1 MGGHTFKVFAY
12 ELRRNLLRRRYLF
25 TTFGIPLLAVAL
37 LLGYQFISSR
47 SAATDEDH
55 GSSTPDLTTQLDFGK
70 IGQAGYVDLSGVF
83 NNPGE
88 LASNLTRYPDE
99 AAAQA
104 ALNAG
109 SISIYYLI
117 AADYMQTGD
126 VTVVQPRL
134 NISTIGDMPIYR
146 MLLNQLSE
154 GVDPQVF
161 QRLLNPSNLQVT
173 NLSLVNPESG
183 QSEGGSFLLVYV
195 LAILLMFSSF
205 TTSGYLMQS
214 VIEEKETRLIEI
226 LISTVR
232 PTQLLAGK
240 ILAMGIVGLVQV
252 TAWIGGVYLLA
263 QVASGGTANQTVG
276 ILATIA
282 NIQIP
287 VNMLPL
293 LLLYFILAYFLFAGL
308 FSIVGALSNSLR
320 EGPQYAVLFTLPA
333 ALPLYF
339 TSLFATTPDGV
350 IPTVLSIFPLTAPI
364 AMTARL
370 VIANVPGWQL
380 ALSLG
385 LLALTAIGVMWLA
398 GRAFRVQLLL
408 AGQMPKLKDLPRILR
423 G

>member
-25 TTFGIPLLAVAL
+25 TTFGIPLLAIVL

-47 SAATDEDH
+47 AAENDADDTAE
-55 GSSTPDLTTQLDFGK
+55 DLTEQLDLTNM
-70 IGQAGYVDLSGVF
+70 GQAGYVDLSGMF
-83 NNPGE
+83 DDAGE
-88 LASNLTRYPDE
+88 LGTLLIAYSDE
-99 AAAQA
+99 ASAQA

-109 SISIYYLI
+109 EISVYYVI
-117 AADYMQTGD
+117 PEDYLETGE
-126 VTVVQPRL
+126 VIVVQPRL
-134 NISTIGDMPIYR
+134 NITQIGNAAPIER
-146 MLLNQLSE
+146 LILNRLSE

-161 QRLLNPSNLQVT
+161 ERLVNPSEFEVN
-173 NLSLVNPESG
+173 NLSLVNSESA
-183 QSEGGSFLLVYV
+183 QDEDTSFLLVYV
-195 LAILLMFSSF
+195 FALVLIFSLF

-232 PTQLLAGK
+232 PGQLLAGK

-252 TAWIGGVYLLA
+252 VAWIGGVYLLI
-263 QVASGGTANQTVG
+263 QVASGGAANQVAG
-276 ILATIA
+276 LVASIA
-282 NIQIP
+282 NVEIP
-287 VNMLPL
+287 VNILPI
-293 LLLYFILAYFLFAGL
+293 LLLYFVLAYFLFAGL
-308 FSIVGALSNSLR
+308 FSIIGALSNSLR

-339 TSLFATTPDGV
+339 ISLFASAPEGP
-350 IPTVLSIFPLTAPI
+350 IPTFLSIFPLTAPI

-370 VIANVPGWQL
+370 VISNVPVWQL

-385 LLALTAIGVMWLA
+385 LLALSAIGVMWLA
-398 GRAFRVQLLL
+398 GRAFRVNLLL
-408 AGQMPKLKDLPRILR
+408 AGQMPKLKDLPKVLR

>member
-12 ELRRNLLRRRYLF
+12 ELRRNLFRRRYLF

-37 LLGYQFISSR
+37 LMGYQFISSR
-47 SAATDEDH
+47 TSSGDEDS
-55 GSSTPDLTTQLDFGK
+55 GSAPSLSGQLDFSN
-70 IGQAGYVDLSGVF
+70 IGQAGYVDLSGMF
-83 NNPGE
+83 SNPGE

-99 AAAQA
+99 AAAQE
-104 ALNAG
+104 ALSAG
-109 SISIYYLI
+109 NISVYYVI
-117 AADYMQTGD
+117 APDYLETGD

-134 NISTIGDMPIYR
+134 NIATIGDMPIYR
-146 MLLNQLSE
+146 LLLNQLSE

-161 QRLLNPSNLQVT
+161 QRLLNPSNIQAT
-173 NLSLVNPESG
+173 NLTLVNPQDAQNED
-183 QSEGGSFLLVYV
+183 GSFLLVYV

-282 NIQIP
+282 NLQIP

-293 LLLYFILAYFLFAGL
+293 LLVYFILAYFLFAGL

-370 VIANVPGWQL
+370 VIANVPTWQL
-380 ALSLG
+380 ALSLS
-385 LLALTAIGVMWLA
+385 LLTLTAIGVMWLA

-408 AGQMPKLKDLPRILR
+408 AGQMPKLKDLPRLLR